1 MNAHSGQSQ
10 LRLER
15 DIHRLVPLSAAMGV
29 RVVRLDC
36 EALELAAPLERNH
49 NHAGT
54 GFAGS
59 LFSLGAL
66 TGWAYLRH
74 LVREAG
80 LSHRLLLGDAQV
92 RYHRPV
98 EEDLLAVTGLAE
110 AQRAAFLEPLA
121 GGGRARVDLE
131 IQVLP
136 GPAPG
141 ASLQGRFFALPGA
154 ARNDP

>member
-1 MNAHSGQSQ
+1 MNATATQAR

-29 RVVRLDC
+29 RVVGLDRG
-36 EALELAAPLERNH
+36 ALELAAPLDRNH

-80 LSHRLLLGDAQV
+80 LSHKLLLGDARV

-98 EEDLLAVTGLAE
+98 EQDLLAVTGLGE
-110 AQRAAFLEPLA
+110 SQRAAFLEPLA

-131 IQVLP
+131 IQLLP
-136 GPAPG
+136 GPSPG
-141 ASLQGRFFALPGA
+141 ATLQGRFFALPAA
-154 ARNDP
+154 ARGDP

>member
-1 MNAHSGQSQ
+1 MNAALARAR

-29 RVVRLDC
+29 RVVHLDC
-36 EALELAAPLERNH
+36 GALELAAPLDRNH
-49 NHAGT
+49 NHAGS

-80 LSHRLLLGDAQV
+80 LSHKLLLGDAQV

-98 EEDLLAVTGLAE
+98 EEDLLAATGLAE
-110 AQRAAFLEPLA
+110 DQRGAFLGPLA

-131 IQVLP
+131 IQLL
-136 GPAPG
+136 PG
-141 ASLQGRFFALPGA
+141 ASPGATLRGRFFALPGA
-154 ARNDP
+154 ARSDP

>member
-1 MNAHSGQSQ
+1 MSSATQQ
-10 LRLER
+10 ACRRLEQ

-29 RVVRLDC
+29 RVLRLDPDG
-36 EALELAAPLERNH
+36 LELAAPLERNH

-74 LVREAG
+74 LIREAG
-80 LSHRLLLGDAQV
+80 LANKLLLGDAQV
-92 RYHRPV
+92 RFHRPV
-98 EEDLLAVTGLAE
+98 EEDLHTLTGLDAAE
-110 AQRAAFLEPLA
+110 REAFLQPLA
-121 GGGRARVDLE
+121 TTGRSRVDLQ

-136 GPAPG
+136 GPSPG
-141 ASLQGRFFALPGA
+141 ASLQGRFFAVPGA
-154 ARNDP
+154 ATADP